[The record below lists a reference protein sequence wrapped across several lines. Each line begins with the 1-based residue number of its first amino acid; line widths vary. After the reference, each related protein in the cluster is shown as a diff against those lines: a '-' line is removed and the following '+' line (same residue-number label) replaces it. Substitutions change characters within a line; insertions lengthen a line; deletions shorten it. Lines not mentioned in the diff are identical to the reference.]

1 MEICKKLTDWVLTD
15 GNDGSICHASG
26 IPQEKA
32 IPVELPHFTHMTIPD
47 HVGIAWYESKITLDE
62 LPEDVCALLCFEC
75 AVFRTE
81 VSVNGI
87 LAGEHIGVEDPFSF
101 DITTLLHTGENR
113 ITVRTS
119 KPHEEPVDG
128 FTLDEIPH
136 RNQAARG
143 LRPGWCYNESGLAG
157 EVTLKLLPRVYI
169 ADLWPVPDCGTGE
182 IRVECTVCNTL
193 AKETELTLTLEA
205 RRMPD
210 GDAEDFLTLKTV
222 VQPGESVVR
231 GTLRIPEPALWSTE
245 DPNLYSVRAAVT
257 GHSLQKKCGFRTF
270 VVGDDGYFRLNGK
283 RVYVKCSHTGN
294 CFPESAHFISRDR
307 ELLRRDFLMAKSTGF
322 NMIRFISG
330 AALPL
335 QMDLCDEIGL
345 MLYIEPTAGWCSRN
359 GEHTAELYKQ
369 DLFSMIRRDRAHPSV
384 VIWGLLNETT
394 QDAGSDI
401 VCHTAR
407 DILPELRKWD
417 DTRLVLYSS
426 GRWDK
431 DPAVGSVSNPGKK
444 EWQYL
449 WGFDGEGLSPDGD
462 LGDIHYYPNSV
473 PLRKPARDRMRRF
486 GEGTA
491 RPVFMSESGVGSAL
505 DTVQLTR
512 KFMETD
518 AMRHC
523 PDVQMVFR
531 MNEQFCNELT
541 KFGFDNVVPMPSELM
556 RGSMQNHVYYR
567 TQAFDQLRG
576 NPRLCGI
583 SLTGLLDH
591 SICGEGLWTLHRRFK
606 PGIADVLQDGFASLR
621 WNLFPSAPALFRG
634 DVLEVEGSIASED
647 VLKAGSTYTAVAGL
661 FAEDGYPYDV
671 RTYTFTVTEEMART
685 MVVPVFRDTWDTAD
699 LEPGRYTCKAEL
711 LEADAAGGIRTVY
724 ICDRVSGSG
733 EVWAAG
739 ISAEERKLLAGLGL
753 IVRPLTEYAGE
764 GVILAGHVDE
774 ELAGKLRKLAAEG
787 AHVIALRAA
796 EEADAALTILPEN
809 RRPAVR
815 READWLYHRET
826 VLRPRGRFFAGM
838 QTGLCDAHLYTDM
851 ITGVSLDAEGDA
863 VPDVTD
869 AIAFETGYPDPKGF
883 LGGYKLGSFHIGK
896 GELLINT
903 FSLLDTAGT
912 VPAAARLL
920 VNLCM
925 VF

>member
-1 MEICKKLTDWVLTD
+1 MQICQTLTEWVLTD
-15 GNDGSICHASG
+15 GNDGHTYHETG

-32 IPVELPHFTHMTIPD
+32 IPVELPSFTHMTIPD
-47 HVGIAWYESKITLDE
+47 HVGIAWYECKCTLEE

-81 VSVNGI
+81 VSVNGVM
-87 LAGEHIGVEDPFSF
+87 AGEHIGVEDPFSF
-101 DITTLLHTGENR
+101 DITTLLHPGENR

-128 FTLDEIPH
+128 YTLDEIPH

-169 ADLWPVPDCGTGE
+169 ADLWPVPDCSTGE
-182 IRVECTVCNTL
+182 IRVECTVSNTL
-193 AKETELTLTLEA
+193 AVETELTLALEA

-210 GDAEDFLTLKTV
+210 GDAEDSLTWKTV
-222 VQPGESVVR
+222 VQPGESVVT
-231 GTLRIPEPALWSTE
+231 GTLRIPDPVLWSLE
-245 DPNLYSVRAAVT
+245 DPNLYSVRAAVE

-270 VVGDDGYFRLNGK
+270 VVDDNGYFRLNGK

-322 NMIRFISG
+322 NMVRFISG

-359 GEHTAELYKQ
+359 GAHTAELYKQ
-369 DLFSMIRRDRAHPSV
+369 DLFSIIRRDRAHPSV
-384 VIWGLLNETT
+384 VIWGLLNETSEEP
-394 QDAGSDI
+394 GWDI

-407 DILPELRKWD
+407 DILPELRRLD
-417 DTRLVLYSS
+417 DTRLVLYNS
-426 GRWDK
+426 GRWDR
-431 DPAVGSVSNPGKK
+431 DPSVGSLSNPGTS
-444 EWQYL
+444 EWQNL
-449 WGFDGEGLSPDGD
+449 WGYDGEKASPEGD

-473 PLRKPARDRMRRF
+473 PLQKQTRDRMRQF
-486 GEGTA
+486 GEGA
-491 RPVFMSESGVGSAL
+491 DKPVFVSESGVGSAL

-518 AMRHC
+518 ARQFC

-531 MNEQFCNELT
+531 MNNMFHGEIT
-541 KFGFDNVVPMPSELM
+541 KFGFDDVVPMPSELM

-567 TQAFDQLRG
+567 IQAFDQLRG
-576 NPRLCGI
+576 NPHLCGI

-606 PGIADVLQDGFASLR
+606 PGIADVLQEGFASLR
-621 WNLFPSAPALFRG
+621 WNLFSSAPALFRG
-634 DVLEVEGSIASED
+634 DVLEVEGSLASED
-647 VLKAGSTYTAVAGL
+647 ILKTGRTYTAVAGL
-661 FAEDGYPYDV
+661 IAEDGYPCAM
-671 RTYTFTVTEEMART
+671 RTYTFTVTKEMARN
-685 MVVPVFRDTWDTAD
+685 MVIPVFHESWDTED
-699 LEPGRYTCKAEL
+699 LEPGRYTFKAEL
-711 LEADAAGGIRTVY
+711 LEADAAGGIRTVH
-724 ICDRVSGSG
+724 ICERVSGSG
-733 EVWAAG
+733 DIWTAG
-739 ISAEERKLLAGLGL
+739 ISEKETKLLESLGFT
-753 IVRPLTEYAGE
+753 VHPLEEYTGN
-764 GVILAGHVDE
+764 GVILAGHVSED
-774 ELAGKLRKLAAEG
+774 LAAKLRDLVETG
-787 AHVIALRAA
+787 AHLIALRAA
-796 EEADAALTILPEN
+796 EPEDAALTILPEN
-809 RRPAVR
+809 RRPVVR
-815 READWLYHRET
+815 RDHDWLYHRET

-851 ITGVSLDAEGDA
+851 ITGVSLEAEGEA
-863 VPDVTD
+863 VPDMTD
-869 AIAFETGYPDPKGF
+869 AIAFETGYPDPKGY

-903 FSLLDTAGT
+903 FSLLETADT
-912 VPAAARLL
+912 VPSAARLL

-925 VF
+925 KF